1 MGTRPSVINIQETI
15 LNFLPRGPM
24 SISVVIPA
32 YNASKFITDTIRS
45 VLAQT
50 LPADE
55 VLVIDD
61 GSTDNTAAIAASFGP
76 PVRVIRTPNSRLPA
90 TRNLGVREAKSEWIA
105 FLDADDIWEPN
116 KLERQMQALS
126 RSPEADLC
134 YTGRIVLVQRGDSAR
149 LGDVVPVP
157 PAAKIEQEL
166 QKQCKFPP
174 SCVVIRRSA
183 FLAVGGHDAS
193 FDYVEDWELW
203 LRLLKAGVKFIDCPE
218 PLLQYRVSSENKS
231 SHAMSM
237 LEGADRVYRMH
248 IMLHYRGLTRW
259 LRYFAFRA
267 EQESIAAQVLR
278 EQGDPRHLSIM
289 AASILHRPFY
299 RPIRYKIMVH
309 MLYTRLRGHS
319 K

>member
-1 MGTRPSVINIQETI
+1 MKTRASVINLQETN

-32 YNASKFITDTIRS
+32 YNASMFIADTIRS

-61 GSTDNTAAIAASFGP
+61 GSTDNTGAIAAGFGP
-76 PVRVIRTPNSRLPA
+76 PVRVIRTPNSGLPA
-90 TRNLGVREAKSEWIA
+90 TRNFGVREAKSEWIA
-105 FLDADDIWEPN
+105 FVDADDIWEPN
-116 KLERQMQALS
+116 KLERQMQELS
-126 RSPEADLC
+126 RTPEADLC
-134 YTGRIVLVQRGDSAR
+134 YTGRIVLIHQGDSTR

-166 QKQCKFPP
+166 LKQCKFPP
-174 SCVVIRRSA
+174 SCVVIRRSV
-183 FLAVGGHDAS
+183 FLAVGGHDTS
-193 FDYVEDWELW
+193 FNYVEDWELW
-203 LRLLKAGVKFIDCPE
+203 LRLLNAGVRFIDCPE
-218 PLLQYRVSSENKS
+218 PLLQYRVSPGNKTS
-231 SHAMSM
+231 NAIPM

-248 IMLHYRGLTRW
+248 IMPRYRGPARW

-267 EQESIAAQVLR
+267 QQESIAAQTLR
-278 EQGDPRHLSIM
+278 AKGDPRQLPMM

-299 RPIRYKIMVH
+299 SPIRYKIMAH
-309 MLYTRLRGHS
+309 MLYTRLRGRS

>member
-1 MGTRPSVINIQETI
+1 
-15 LNFLPRGPM
+15 M

-32 YNASKFITDTIRS
+32 YNASKFIADTIKS

-61 GSTDNTAAIAASFGP
+61 GSTDNTAAIAASFEP
-76 PVRVIRTPNSRLPA
+76 SVRVIRTPNRRLPA

-116 KLERQMQALS
+116 KLERQMQELS

-134 YTGRIVLVQRGDSAR
+134 YTGRIVLVQQGDSTR

-157 PAAKIEQEL
+157 PAAKIQQEL
-166 QKQCKFPP
+166 LKQCKFTP
-174 SCVVIRRSA
+174 SCVVMRRST
-183 FLAVGGHDAS
+183 FLAVGGQDGS

-231 SHAMSM
+231 SHAMPM

-248 IMLHYRGLTRW
+248 IMPHYRGLTRW
-259 LRYFAFRA
+259 LRYFAFRG

-278 EQGDPRHLSIM
+278 AKGDPRHLSMM

-299 RPIRYKIMVH
+299 RPIRYKIIAH
-309 MLYTRLRGHS
+309 MLYTRLRGPS